1 METIDK
7 NEFDRLTKRV
17 EILEQKIQYLGRLL
31 AQIGENIAA
40 DGPSEA
46 PKSGKVCNEALPAET
61 KAPLS
66 AEPFRAVAPAIEH
79 REEREINLT
88 PAGSEP
94 KMEEAMT
101 LQDDNSL
108 AAGLDE
114 FKQKYD
120 SGSVDFHLNLDIA
133 RDLVKDLKRYPEWN
147 QVPDSVKASLYLE
160 EAYDNIIF
168 YADCVPVHDEFY
180 YFVAPAEPDTRY
192 TQRDLI
198 RRALPFFFDISYSPD
213 LSGRLIK
220 LIQPA
225 VFMLDGKGGY
235 VLKAKGKLVV
245 EK

>member
-94 KMEEAMT
+94 KMEETRIGMIRLRYLISLLFIPNRIAMNMAST
-101 LQDDNSL
+101 EMESG
-108 AAGLDE
+108 AG
-114 FKQKYD
+114 
-120 SGSVDFHLNLDIA
+120 
-133 RDLVKDLKRYPEWN
+133 
-147 QVPDSVKASLYLE
+147 
-160 EAYDNIIF
+160 
-168 YADCVPVHDEFY
+168 
-180 YFVAPAEPDTRY
+180 
-192 TQRDLI
+192 QREGI
-198 RRALPFFFDISYSPD
+198 VIS
-213 LSGRLIK
+213 
-220 LIQPA
+220 
-225 VFMLDGKGGY
+225 
-235 VLKAKGKLVV
+235 
-245 EK
+245 

>member
-94 KMEEAMT
+94 KMEETMT

-160 EAYDNIIF
+160 EAGSKRQRVKYQKKESPFPATFNSINGAGSRPCGSSSSQGEVDASCLLPDRRSAKV
-168 YADCVPVHDEFY
+168 YCVNF
-180 YFVAPAEPDTRY
+180 
-192 TQRDLI
+192 L
-198 RRALPFFFDISYSPD
+198 
-213 LSGRLIK
+213 
-220 LIQPA
+220 
-225 VFMLDGKGGY
+225 
-235 VLKAKGKLVV
+235 
-245 EK
+245 EKSS

>member
-1 METIDK
+1 METVDK

-17 EILEQKIQYLGRLL
+17 EILEHKIQYLGRLL
-31 AQIGENIAA
+31 SRMGENIA
-40 DGPSEA
+40 DSKSEA
-46 PKSGKVCNEALPAET
+46 PKSDTVCNEAIIPAET
-61 KAPLS
+61 KAPLA
-66 AEPFRAVAPAIEH
+66 AEPFRAAPVIEH

-94 KMEEAMT
+94 KMEETMT

-147 QVPDSVKASLYLE
+147 QVPDSVKESLYLE

-180 YFVAPAEPDTRY
+180 YFVAPTEPDTRY